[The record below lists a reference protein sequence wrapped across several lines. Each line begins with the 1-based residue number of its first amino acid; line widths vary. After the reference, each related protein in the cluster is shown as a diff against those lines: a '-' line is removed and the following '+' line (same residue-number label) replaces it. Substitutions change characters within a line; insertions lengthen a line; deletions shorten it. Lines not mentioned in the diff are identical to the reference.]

1 MTPQQTVQATESRP
15 IDRDGRR
22 FQVEPDRT
30 SATRRVRYVET
41 CLPTNGDCKVCQI
54 TG

>member
-1 MTPQQTVQATESRP
+1 MNKQPVQQASVVKSE
-15 IDRDGRR
+15 DRQGRR

-41 CLPTNGDCKVCQI
+41 CLPTNGECKVCQI